1 MVTAEQREQRIQD
14 LSLPCLVAFPA
25 RRCPLPHHAV
35 DLQCQRDL
43 VISVVGARFS
53 HPSGLG
59 APRLENPRQVVIDH
73 RGLPLAVQRLGY
85 ALVGLLPD
93 QPFHQRRGLPE
104 ELFVRGGIGP
114 VLLDEVVEQ
123 LGHLLV
129 LATESGADL
138 WHTPAGN
145 GCITF
150 AVNGHREHHPL
161 ASRATRDHLTRI
173 FYFDSRTAP
182 NATAM
187 QAAIGTLSGIARF
200 EGGEHDLHIRVAGHR
215 GCIYLDLAD
224 RQWTAVEISANGW
237 RLIREP
243 PVRFRRTRGMLP
255 LPVPAPGGSLA
266 EMRPFVNVSS
276 EGDFALVGSWLLAA
290 LRPNG
295 PYPPLALMG
304 EQGTAKTTTERV
316 LRRMTDPN
324 VADVRSEPRDARD
337 LAVAADNGWVIAFDN
352 LSRLPEWLS
361 DALCRLATGGGFSTR
376 TLYENREEEIF
387 EAMRPVII
395 NGITQVASRPDLI
408 DRAIVVTLPVIEDR
422 ERRGEDD
429 FWRAFDAARPRML
442 GALLDAVSCGLRRL
456 PHVQLARKPRM
467 ADFAKWSVAVEPAC
481 PWSEGTFLLA
491 YERNRQGAVE
501 ATLDGDP
508 VADVVE
514 AIAPWSGTASELLA
528 ELANRTSDNI
538 TQRRGWFSRPRQVSD
553 TLRRLAAP
561 VPSDRPAPS
570 LRQGCTYASEDY
582 QLLLDARGTVCS
594 VDQMTA
600 MVRGMDGKRLRYR
613 TLIASNGLASGA
625 RS

>member
-1 MVTAEQREQRIQD
+1 MGRESQATAI
-14 LSLPCLVAFPA
+14 
-25 RRCPLPHHAV
+25 
-35 DLQCQRDL
+35 
-43 VISVVGARFS
+43 
-53 HPSGLG
+53 
-59 APRLENPRQVVIDH
+59 
-73 RGLPLAVQRLGY
+73 
-85 ALVGLLPD
+85 
-93 QPFHQRRGLPE
+93 
-104 ELFVRGGIGP
+104 VR
-114 VLLDEVVEQ
+114 
-123 LGHLLV
+123 

-553 TLRRLAAP
+553 TLRRLAPALRKVGIAVTFKRRGHARTRLIEIERVSASVASASSVGQDSHVGRADAGGDAHAASSADQASVFGGSDGADAADEGQRRLSGD
-561 VPSDRPAPS
+561 VPNDTKGAADDDLRPF
-570 LRQGCTYASEDY
+570 
-582 QLLLDARGTVCS
+582 
-594 VDQMTA
+594 
-600 MVRGMDGKRLRYR
+600 
-613 TLIASNGLASGA
+613 
-625 RS
+625 